1 MLMAHSTSKMK
12 QVDRLVQD
20 KWQILR
26 EYFGYSSFRSGQ
38 EELVDGLLAGRDVFG
53 LMPTG
58 AGKSLCYQVPAL
70 VMDGVSL
77 VISPL
82 ISLMKDQVSALIQS
96 GVKAAYLNSSL
107 TPGQF
112 RLALERASQ
121 GWYKIIYV
129 APERL
134 LTESFARVAER
145 LPISLVAVDEAHC
158 VSQWGQDFRPSY
170 LKIREFLESLPQRPP
185 VGAFTATAT
194 AQVRRDIVELLD
206 LREPVSVCTG
216 FDRPNLRFEVKKPAD
231 KFAALV
237 SLLRQEKGQSVI
249 VYCLTRRTVEEVCER
264 LCREGFPAVRYHAGL
279 TDEER
284 RENQDAFLYDKVSVM
299 VATNAFGM
307 GIDKSNVSMVI
318 HYNMPKNMEGYYQA
332 AGRAGRDGSPAR
344 CVLLYS
350 GQDVVTNRLL
360 IERSSGENEELD
372 EEQRERVRKQEE
384 ERLKKMT
391 FYCFTSDCLR
401 AYLLRYFG
409 EQAPRRCENCSTCL
423 QGGEERD
430 MTREMN
436 LLLSCVRAC
445 GRGYGKK
452 TVAALLA
459 GGAAAAAN
467 DTIRRRCLDQLP
479 QYGALSGFSVGE
491 ILTLIDHAIGHG
503 LLEVTEG
510 DYPLLAL
517 TQTGESF
524 LQNGEQI
531 SMRMPERETARVS
544 SEKRKPSARIREEE
558 MTERP
563 ELYEKLR
570 ALRAR
575 LAARAGVP
583 AYVVFTD
590 RALREM
596 AGLLPLNEQE
606 LLAVNGVGR
615 ARLERYGG
623 EFLRILNE
631 YEQEHGK
638 NS

>member
-1 MLMAHSTSKMK
+1 MVH
-12 QVDRLVQD
+12 D
-20 KWQILR
+20 KWQILQD
-26 EYFGYSSFRSGQ
+26 YFGYSSFRPGQ
-38 EELVDGLLAGRDVFG
+38 ERLVDGLLNGRDVFG

-70 VMDGVSL
+70 VLGGVTL
-77 VISPL
+77 VVSPL
-82 ISLMKDQVSALIQS
+82 ISLMKDQVSSLIQS

-121 GWYKIIYV
+121 GWYQIIYV

-134 LTESFARVAER
+134 FTESFARVVEH

-170 LKIREFLESLPQRPP
+170 LRIREFLECLPQRPP

-194 AQVRRDIVELLD
+194 AQVRRDIVELLGLQD
-206 LREPVSVCTG
+206 PVSVCTG
-216 FDRPNLRFEVKKPAD
+216 FDRPNLRLEVRKPAD

-237 SLLRQEKGQSVI
+237 SLLKQEKGQSVI

-264 LCREGFPAVRYHAGL
+264 LCREGITAVRYHAGL

-284 RENQDAFLYDKVSVM
+284 RENQDAFLYDRACVM

-307 GIDKSNVSMVI
+307 GIDKSNVSMVV
-318 HYNMPKNMEGYYQA
+318 HYNMPKNMEGYYQE

-360 IERSSGENEELD
+360 LERSSEENEELE
-372 EEQRERVRKQEE
+372 EEQREQIRRLEE

-401 AYLLRYFG
+401 SYLLRYFG
-409 EQAPRRCENCSTCL
+409 EQAPHRCENCSNCL
-423 QGGEERD
+423 REGTERD
-430 MTREMN
+430 ITREAG
-436 LLLSCVRAC
+436 LVLSCVASC

-452 TVAALLA
+452 TIASILL
-459 GGAAAAAN
+459 GGTQAAAN
-467 DTIRRRCLDQLP
+467 ETIRRHGLDQLP
-479 QYGALSGFSVGE
+479 QYGALSPRSLRE
-491 ILTLIDHAIGHG
+491 ILSLMDSLLGKG
-503 LLEVTEG
+503 YLEVTEG
-510 DYPLLAL
+510 EYPLLAL
-517 TQTGESF
+517 THTGEAF
-524 LQNGEQI
+524 LREGGKISVWVPEQ
-531 SMRMPERETARVS
+531 E
-544 SEKRKPSARIREEE
+544 EKRALSSPRRKLERRREEE

-563 ELYEKLR
+563 ELYETLRSLR
-570 ALRAR
+570 AK
-575 LAARAGVP
+575 LASRAGVP

-596 AGLLPLNEQE
+596 AGLLPLDEQE

-615 ARLERYGG
+615 AKLEKYGG
-623 EFLRILNE
+623 EFLRVLNE
-631 YEQEHGK
+631 YAEEHGK